1 MPFDNIDKLP
11 PVEPYTWVPNIT
23 PTGNGSPYGYYTTE
37 IGAGQFRNDTYGTT
51 VSATYK
57 GILKSAENSIDY
69 PFVNAFRFLANPSL
83 FAKYPTDLP
92 FVIQAVSGYL
102 EYSIDLKVTRRIS
115 AIKLI
120 YSLSINSSDPTIRN
134 IPITKDDLQD
144 ILKNSVDP
152 NHSISVDM
160 NKYKIGQVLLDGV
173 EYPKYVNDEIKEL
186 GCTGFYSTNTSIGE
200 STKEVIIKFGDGK
213 NSGDFPLSTNI
224 KIRSR
229 YDVASMKLSLHKV
242 MIYNAERA
250 NIVDE
255 QLPCGILSYAFPVR
269 FNYNPTL
276 LSQLIVPTDTL
287 RPNVHL
293 KVFNPNYRTNSPG
306 FSHSVNLRFLVINF
320 PILAIDPFQVLSG
333 FPTSTLNL
341 YWVDL
346 IGLMP
351 GRKNIRANFLP
362 TYFYND
368 AKGAVINY
376 SSYKVVNKNAIY
388 LQSQTTGIEE
398 NVTESNW
405 KTIEGSE
412 VNVTRFDKTVSD
424 EGPWIDSYTYLNKD
438 DPTYEQNTKQ
448 ITRYRFVERIE
459 AGGLSYSEAFIGQ
472 LYSEQRPFK
481 MSDVES
487 SISAASGTKK
497 VNRRVYDYNSQTDLD
512 MINPLAVFTIPQ
524 EDAFISLFQGSR
536 NLFKIGKGIVKIK
549 LKSAVFDK
557 AGTQQSHLIVRIWWV
572 PKDFIPSGNDIHF
585 YRKNNE
591 IVFTTDADGNT
602 YTSIGNPKDISE
614 MLVSSPLPVVSSI
627 NDPLYDIEILR
638 YVEHSG
644 VMSTY
649 DKIAVG
655 IYAVSNLDNN
665 LNYDRENNFF
675 TPSAIIDVESTGYIE
690 TPYLA
695 SVSNSINPQRSS
707 DFNSAK
713 YKDYI
718 EPISIVD
725 RYVTDIQIKPEDE
738 YLNYNKNFQINPS
751 KGNAFTGLVGM
762 KKPEEG
768 DSLLKVTIPYNGIPT
783 KNDGSNFVVADF
795 ATFDIPINGAR
806 INPGEWKI
814 YINKKDFLIE
824 SFNIIYTYEI
834 SLLLV
839 NSSGDNVQRIFRTKV
854 LEAEAVK
861 SEITI
866 TEYISFPYL
875 ISNFGSQMVLRISVY
890 PRSKNGKV
898 VNETQIEASLKPIK
912 MGFHINEITILKH
925 TMEKLVID
933 ATDSLLGSPAFYEDL
948 DLVPNKTLE
957 GQEFWFSSTPDMR
970 QTLVVEGGKG
980 IDITGCLYSPS
991 WFTNLPKEMEVKT
1004 GALGFLDK
1012 NFYFRT
1018 VTGSVDQIESSISV
1032 GEDIQ
1037 TNKLHIVYDEESSD
1051 ATNVT
1056 TTGKRIRYLQTSY
1069 QNLNILRN
1077 YQASGVNLTSEKFIE
1092 GRNPSIYHHNTE
1104 GHKTHHNSMSIV
1116 VETLAD
1122 GKSYTNTFSNMDGGH
1137 KFSWNR
1143 PIIGSIDRQFDTNPK
1158 IAQYIKYPVAC
1169 QNIRLNRLAVVGYC
1183 EPTET
1188 VNGGAYVLKVASTLN
1203 QTNLGQTFGEYYFI
1217 DGNKEIQIPNF
1228 KLKGMPDNIEQEMDV
1243 DGLLFTNGKAKLNF
1257 IGAAYDNAERMLIAY
1272 PLQSKPGIIYGRYFD
1287 GSGLSNTF
1295 KILDLS
1301 LSGIVVPTDAE
1312 ISSIAIAH
1320 YNKGNNFC
1328 ISFMMG
1334 GRLFITVFSNQLYS
1348 SLSSASNKSY
1358 LGSRIYLVAGS
1369 REFVTE
1375 NTNIGKFLRQLEM
1388 AGFLVNKQQG
1398 NLEEN
1403 IPNQKPGLLVSNHKN
1418 HSGNILVWY
1427 RDSKKILK
1435 SRAVE
1440 YDGFVSNFYVYNIT

>member
-11 PVEPYTWVPNIT
+11 PVEPYTWVPNVT
-23 PTGNGSPYGYYTTE
+23 PTGNGSPYGFYTTE
-37 IGAGQFRNDTYGTT
+37 IGAGQFRNDSYGIT
-51 VSATYK
+51 VSASYFGT
-57 GILKSAENSIDY
+57 LKSAENSIDY

-83 FAKYPTDLP
+83 FSKYPTDLP
-92 FVIQAVSGYL
+92 FIIQAKGAYL
-102 EYSIDLKVTRRIS
+102 EYSIDLKVTKRIS

-120 YSLSINSSDPTIRN
+120 YSLTITSNDPTIEN
-134 IPITKDDLQD
+134 IPFTKEDLQD
-144 ILKNSVDP
+144 IRKNALDP

-160 NKYKIGQVLLDGV
+160 NQYKIGQVLLDGV
-173 EYPKYVNDEIKEL
+173 EYPTYSNDEIKEL
-186 GCTGFYSTNTSIGE
+186 GCTGFYTANTNLGE
-200 STKEVIIKFGDGK
+200 SRREVIIRFGDGK
-213 NSGDFPLSTNI
+213 NSDDFPLSTNI
-224 KIRSR
+224 KIKSR
-229 YDVASMKLSLHKV
+229 YEVDSMRLSLHKV

-276 LSQLIVPTDTL
+276 FSPLIVPTDTY

-293 KVFNPNYRTNSPG
+293 KVFNPNYRTSSPG
-306 FSHSVNLRFLVINF
+306 FAHSVNLRFLVINF
-320 PILAIDPFQVLSG
+320 PILAIDPFQLLSG
-333 FPTSTLNL
+333 SFTSTLNL

-351 GRKNIRANFLP
+351 GRKTIRANFLP
-362 TYFYND
+362 SYYYND

-376 SSYKVVNKNAIY
+376 SAFKAVNKNSLY
-388 LQSQTTGIEE
+388 LQSQTTGVDE
-398 NVTESNW
+398 NVTDEKW

-412 VNVTRFDKTVSD
+412 VYITRFDKTVSN
-424 EGPWIDSYTYLNKD
+424 EGPWIDSYTYLNVD
-438 DPTYEQNTKQ
+438 DPTYEQNSKL
-448 ITRYRFVERIE
+448 ITRYRFVERID
-459 AGGLSYSEAFIGQ
+459 AGGLSYSEAFTGQ
-472 LYSEQRPFK
+472 IYSEKRPFK

-487 SISAASGTKK
+487 SISAVSGTKTI
-497 VNRRVYDYNSQTDLD
+497 NRRVYDYNSDTNLDLL
-512 MINPLAVFTIPQ
+512 NPLALFFIPEDDVFLSLSK
-524 EDAFISLFQGSR
+524 IS
-536 NLFKIGKGIVKIK
+536 KGIVKIK
-549 LKSAVFDK
+549 LKSAVYDK
-557 AGTQQSHLIVRIWWV
+557 VGTQQSHLIARIWWV
-572 PKDFIPSGNDIHF
+572 PKDFTPSGNDIHL

-591 IVFTTDADGNT
+591 IIFTTDADGNT

-614 MLVSSPLPVVSSI
+614 LLVSSPLPIVSSV
-627 NDPLYDIEILR
+627 NDNLYDIEIVR
-638 YVEHSG
+638 YVNHSG
-644 VMSTY
+644 VFSMSTSS
-649 DKIAVG
+649 KIAVG
-655 IYAVSNLDNN
+655 IYAISNLDNN
-665 LNYDRENNFF
+665 INYDRENNFY
-675 TPSAIIDVESTGYIE
+675 TPTAILDIESTSYIE

-695 SVSNSINPQRSS
+695 SVSKSINPQRSS
-707 DFNSAK
+707 DFNTAK
-713 YKDYI
+713 YKDYT

-725 RYVTDIQIKPEDE
+725 RYVTDIKIKSE
-738 YLNYNKNFQINPS
+738 YEYFDYHKNFQISPS
-751 KGNAFTGLVGM
+751 TGNAFTGLIGM
-762 KKPEEG
+762 KKLEEG
-768 DSLLKVTIPYNGIPT
+768 DSLLKVTIPYNGIPVT
-783 KNDGSNFVVADF
+783 NDGTNFVVADF

-814 YINKKDFLIE
+814 YINKKDFPIE
-824 SFNIIYTYEI
+824 SFNIIYNFEI

-839 NSSGDNVQRIFRTKV
+839 NSTGDNVQRIFRTKV
-854 LEAEAVK
+854 LETEAAK

-875 ISNFGSQMVLRISVY
+875 ISNFGSQMVLRITVY

-898 VNETQIEASLKPIK
+898 VNETRIAASLKPTLI
-912 MGFHINEITILKH
+912 GFHINEVTILKH
-925 TMEKLVID
+925 TMEKLTVD

-991 WFTNLPKEMEVKT
+991 WFTNLPKEMEIKA

-1018 VTGSVDQIESSISV
+1018 VTGTVDQIESSISV

-1037 TNKLHIVYDEESSD
+1037 TNKLHIVFDEDSSD
-1051 ATNVT
+1051 ATNIT

-1104 GHKTHHNSMSIV
+1104 GYKTHHNSMSIV
-1116 VETLAD
+1116 VETIAD

-1137 KFSWNR
+1137 KYSWNR
-1143 PIIGSIDRQFDTNPK
+1143 PIVGSIDRQFDTNPK
-1158 IAQYIKYPVAC
+1158 TAQYIKYPVAC

-1183 EPTET
+1183 EPPET
-1188 VNGGAYVLKVASTLN
+1188 VKGGAYVLKIASTLN
-1203 QTNLGQTFGEYYFI
+1203 QTNLNQTYGEYYFI

-1228 KLKGMPDNIEQEMDV
+1228 KLKGLPDNIDQELGT
-1243 DGLLFTNGKAKLNF
+1243 DGELITNGKAKLNF
-1257 IGAAYDNAERMLIAY
+1257 IGCAYDNAERMLIAY
-1272 PLQSKPGIIYGRYFD
+1272 PLKSKAGIIYGRYFD
-1287 GSGLSNTF
+1287 GAGLSNTF

-1301 LSGIVVPTDAE
+1301 LAGIVVPTEAE
-1312 ISSIAIAH
+1312 ISNIAIAH
-1320 YNKGNNFC
+1320 YDKGNNFC
-1328 ISFMMG
+1328 ISFMLG
-1334 GRLFITVFSNQLYS
+1334 GRLFVTIFSNQLYS
-1348 SLSSASNKSY
+1348 SLSSASNRSY

-1369 REFVTE
+1369 RDFLTE
-1375 NTNIGKFLRQLEM
+1375 NTNIGKYLRQLEM
-1388 AGFLVNKQQG
+1388 SGILVNKQQG

-1427 RDSKKILK
+1427 KDSQKLLK